1 MIRVTELLRKYC
13 YGANKVKFELVSD
26 QKTNF
31 SHTQSFPYVNFEE
44 EHINVSLPVFSIHG
58 NHDDPTGK
66 NPVCQLEV
74 LSASGLI
81 NYFGKIINTDDITVK
96 PLLLKKNNIQV
107 ALFGLGSLSEER
119 LHRSFKEKHV
129 RFDKVEKDWFSILV
143 VHQNRVPHGTKY
155 LPEHFLTDIAQ
166 FVVWGH
172 EHECIPEPSLNE
184 TCGFHVLQPGSSVA
198 TSLCPGEAKPKHVI
212 VLEIGKT
219 PEGQLGYLSTP
230 IQLKTVRPF
239 YFKSLDL
246 DEFTEKRDDKLEAKN
261 IERICVDQI
270 EEMLSEAFTERSS
283 DERQPSLPLIRL
295 RVDCTLPLPFSLYT
309 FGHQFIKRVANPGE
323 LLRYRVKRKQRFR
336 AAQEDEIDTDNLDSL
351 AGEASKIN
359 IEDVVSEIFQSD
371 EKNRLSIVSER
382 GLSLS
387 VREMVEKE
395 VTDSIENYID
405 EYMTKVK
412 KHLLSLDDLSIDD
425 KDRMEQHIEDLRLK
439 EAAAKDCI
447 PKVTADAKGD
457 ANDEIEIISDS
468 DDDQET
474 SKTKASLKTND
485 RKRKA
490 SALIDIGSS
499 DEDDDDEDEVRS
511 TTSRRSLKV
520 TRKK

>member
-1 MIRVTELLRKYC
+1 MTELLRKYC
-13 YGANKVKFELVSD
+13 YGENKVKFELVSD
-26 QKTNF
+26 QKDNF

-44 EHINVSLPVFSIHG
+44 KNINVSLPVFSIHG

-107 ALFGLGSLSEER
+107 ALFGLGSLAEER
-119 LHRSFKEKHV
+119 LHRSFQKKQVH
-129 RFDKVEKDWFSILV
+129 FDKVEKDWFSILV
-143 VHQNRVPHGTKY
+143 VHQNRVPHGSKY
-155 LPEHFLTDIAQ
+155 LPEHLLTGIAQ

-184 TCGFHVLQPGSSVA
+184 ECGFHVLQPGSSVA
-198 TSLCPGEAKPKHVI
+198 TSLCPAEAQPKHVMI
-212 VLEIGKT
+212 LEIGKT
-219 PEGQLGYLSTP
+219 PSGDLGYLVTP

-246 DEFTEKRDDKLEAKN
+246 DEVARKSGDKLEPKY
-261 IERICVDQI
+261 IEQVCVDHI
-270 EEMLSEAFTERSS
+270 EQMLSEAFSERSS
-283 DERQPSLPLIRL
+283 DPKQPSLPLIRL
-295 RVDCTLPLPFSLYT
+295 RVDCTVPLPFGLYT
-309 FGHQFIKRVANPGE
+309 FGHQFVKRVANPGE
-323 LLRYRVKRKQRFR
+323 LLRYRVKTKKHSRP
-336 AAQEDEIDTDNLDSL
+336 EGDEIDTDNLDSL

-359 IEDVVSEIFQSD
+359 IEDVVTEIFQSD

-395 VTDSIENYID
+395 ATDSIENYI
-405 EYMTKVK
+405 ESHMTKVK
-412 KHLLSLDDLSIDD
+412 DHLLSLDDLSADD
-425 KDRMEQHIEDLRLK
+425 KDRMEQHIEHLRLK
-439 EAAAKDCI
+439 VEAAAKDSI
-447 PKVTADAKGD
+447 AQAEGDAKGD
-457 ANDEIEIISDS
+457 PKKDDIEIMSDS

-474 SKTKASLKTND
+474 RKTSSTYQTKD

-490 SALIDIGSS
+490 SAIVDIAST
-499 DEDDDDEDEVRS
+499 DDDDDSGDEPRS
-511 TTSRRSLKV
+511 TMSRRFQKV
-520 TRKK
+520 TRNN